1 MAKFNTGSVTIDRLL
16 QIKNAD
22 ENFYKY
28 VGLDSFASLAKS
40 AYPKDLPR
48 LSQAVAELAEDGHNV
63 IAYRIRRQDGR
74 YRWILADLEYN
85 TVELNGEQ
93 LINVNIQ
100 DIQALE
106 RELSDINNTN
116 LEYREFFGLLDEFLF
131 VYNINE
137 GDFKMFMGGNKQTVS
152 LFSGTLQE
160 FIEDIKSNH
169 YVDKQYESEF
179 DAVCEDIRRGT
190 RSFRYELLSS
200 KFSLN
205 NTMDMHLIKGK
216 TILDHSR
223 ERKVIGCVSV
233 VNQHT
238 KKKEINYFAEAS
250 KDAAMDV
257 LNKKAIT
264 DYVTNLLASK
274 PKEPIHLC
282 ILDLDNFKNIN
293 DTFGHMFGDEVLV
306 TAANILKEAIG
317 EKGIIG
323 RIGGDEM
330 MIVLEKIESHS
341 ELRGVLRS
349 VRSNIEWAYKGKKE
363 NVDLT
368 CSVGVASYPAHA
380 NNYEDLFKIADKML
394 YNAKK
399 KGKNRYIIYTPEIH
413 GDVLHGEIENN
424 NKVVSQQKKDKEK
437 MVLRILDFFL
447 HKQIMT
453 YETAFEEIALTMDLD
468 EITIFYGDKHKAA
481 MGWKK
486 FPDEMRQSIEFV
498 DKDNFQNAF
507 NENGIAVINYAADVE
522 MVYPA
527 VYHYMKE
534 RNITSAIIYRM
545 SNRHHEGY
553 VAFYKR
559 SMSARKWSN
568 DDKAYL
574 NFLGKAF
581 ELAMDDR

>member
-1 MAKFNTGSVTIDRLL
+1 MAKFNTGSVTIDKLL

-28 VGLDSFASLAKS
+28 VGMDSFASLAKS
-40 AYPKDLPR
+40 AHPKDLPR
-48 LSQAVAELAEDGHNV
+48 LSEAVEELSEEGHSML
-63 IAYRIRRQDGR
+63 AYRIRRQDGR

-85 TVELNGEQ
+85 TVELDGEQ

-106 RELSDINNTN
+106 RELSGIKNANS
-116 LEYREFFGLLDEFLF
+116 EFGEFFGLLDEFLF

-137 GDFKMFMGGNKQTVS
+137 GRFKMFMGGNKQTVS
-152 LFSGTLQE
+152 LFDGTLAE
-160 FIEDIKSNH
+160 FIDDIKLNNYLDERS
-169 YVDKQYESEF
+169 ESEF
-179 DAVCEDIRRGT
+179 DALCEDIRCGT

-200 KFSLN
+200 KFSVN
-205 NTMDMHLIKGK
+205 NSMELHLIKGK
-216 TILDHSR
+216 TILNHSR
-223 ERKVIGCVSV
+223 ERKVIGCLSV
-233 VNQHT
+233 VNKET
-238 KKKEINYFAEAS
+238 KQKEVNYYAEAN

-264 DYVTNLLASK
+264 NYVKNLIATK
-274 PKEPIHLC
+274 PKFPVHLC

-317 EKGIIG
+317 GKGVVG

-330 MIVLEKIESHS
+330 MLVLEKIESHS

-368 CSVGVASYPAHA
+368 CSIGVASYPTHA
-380 NNYEDLFKIADKML
+380 DNYDDLFMIADKML
-394 YNAKK
+394 YSAKK

-413 GDVLHGEIENN
+413 GDVLNGEIED
-424 NKVVSQQKKDKEK
+424 NKKTVASPKKDKEK
-437 MVLRILDFFL
+437 LVMRMMDFFL
-447 HKQIMT
+447 HKQVMT
-453 YETAFEEIALTMDLD
+453 YETALDEIGQGMDLD
-468 EITIFYGDKHKAA
+468 EIDVFYGDTTKFG

-486 FPDEMRQSIEFV
+486 IPDDTEKLIDYV
-498 DKDNFQNAF
+498 NKDNFQTAF
-507 NENGIAVINYAADVE
+507 NGNGLAVIDHVANCE

-527 VYHYMKE
+527 AYRYMKE
-534 RNITSAIIYRM
+534 RNITAAVIYRM

-553 VAFYKR
+553 IAFYKR
-559 SMSARKWSN
+559 SASSRKWTN

-574 NFLGKAF
+574 NFLGKIF

>member
-28 VGLDSFASLAKS
+28 VGMSSFDSLAKS
-40 AYPKDLPR
+40 AHPKDLPR
-48 LSQAVAELAEDGHNV
+48 LSQAVEELSEEGHNML
-63 IAYRIRRQDGR
+63 AYRIRRQDGR

-106 RELSDINNTN
+106 RELKDIKNANS
-116 LEYREFFGLLDEFLF
+116 EYGEFFGLLDEFLF

-137 GDFKMFMGGNKQTVS
+137 GIFKMFMGGSKQTVS
-152 LFSGTLQE
+152 LFEGTMEE
-160 FIEDIKSNH
+160 FIDDMKLNNYLDER
-169 YVDKQYESEF
+169 YEKEF
-179 DAVCEDIRRGT
+179 DALCEDIRRGT

-205 NTMDMHLIKGK
+205 KNMEMHLVKGK
-216 TILDHSR
+216 TILNQSR

-233 VNQHT
+233 VNKDT
-238 KKKEINYFAEAS
+238 KQKEVNYYAEAN

-264 DYVTNLLASK
+264 NYIKNLIATK
-274 PKEPIHLC
+274 PEFPVHLC

-306 TAANILKEAIG
+306 TAANILKEAVG
-317 EKGIIG
+317 GKGVVG

-330 MIVLEKIESHS
+330 MLVLEKIESHS

-349 VRSNIEWAYKGKKE
+349 VRSNIEWAYKGKKD

-368 CSVGVASYPAHA
+368 CSIGVASYPAHA
-380 NNYEDLFKIADKML
+380 GNYDDLFKIADKML
-394 YNAKK
+394 YSAKK

-413 GDVLHGEIENN
+413 GDVLHGEVENN
-424 NKVVSQQKKDKEK
+424 QKANISPKKNKEK
-437 MVLRILDFFL
+437 LVMRMLDFFL
-447 HKQIMT
+447 HKQVMT
-453 YETAFEEIALTMDLD
+453 YETALDEIGQGMDLD
-468 EITIFYGDKHKAA
+468 EIDIFYGDLVKFA

-486 FPDEMRQSIEFV
+486 VPDDTEKIIDYV
-498 DKDNFQNAF
+498 NKDNFHTAF
-507 NENGIAVINYAADVE
+507 NENGLAVIDNVTNCE
-522 MVYPA
+522 MIYPSA
-527 VYHYMKE
+527 YRYMKE
-534 RNITSAIIYRM
+534 RSITSAIIYRM

-553 VAFYKR
+553 IAFYKR
-559 SMSARKWSN
+559 SATARKWSN
-568 DDKAYL
+568 DDRAYL
-574 NFLGKAF
+574 NFLGKVF
-581 ELAMDDR
+581 ELALDDR